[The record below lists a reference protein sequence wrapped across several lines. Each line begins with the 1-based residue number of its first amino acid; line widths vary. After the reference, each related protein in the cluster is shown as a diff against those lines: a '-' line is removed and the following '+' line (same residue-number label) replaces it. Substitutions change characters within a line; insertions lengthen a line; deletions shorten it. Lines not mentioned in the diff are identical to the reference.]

1 MNDHSLVNLLPS
13 NQPVAVQFLPNSNA
27 VSQIHAFCGDVDAC
41 KYDLEKTKN
50 LELAAAS
57 KHFVNAQAI
66 TSTSL
71 VDTNAIGKV
80 VKYNPSH
87 FTNGF
92 LHMATHKVFL
102 DNLTTSRT
110 LC

>member
-1 MNDHSLVNLLPS
+1 VNDRSLVNLLPS
-13 NQPVAVQFLPNSNA
+13 HQPVAVHFLPNSNG

-50 LELAAAS
+50 VELAAAS
-57 KHFVNAQAI
+57 KHFVNAPAI

-87 FTNGF
+87 ITNGV
-92 LHMATHKVFL
+92 LHMATHNGLL
-102 DNLTTSRT
+102 DNLTPSRS

>member
-1 MNDHSLVNLLPS
+1 MNDRSMVNLLPS
-13 NQPVAVQFLPNSNA
+13 HQPVAVHFLPNSNA

-57 KHFVNAQAI
+57 KHFVNAKPI

-71 VDTNAIGKV
+71 VDSNTIGKV

-87 FTNGF
+87 TTNSLF
-92 LHMATHKVFL
+92 HMV
-102 DNLTTSRT
+102 S
-110 LC
+110 